1 MGYFRNL
8 PDILYQSPLPHKVS
22 TQEFIQIK
30 NIFRRSKV
38 VDYVNDN
45 ITLFQKYILEDG
57 DRPDSVAEALYK
69 DPELDYVVVIVA
81 GITNINHQWPLQD
94 FQMYDFTL
102 SKYGTEAKM
111 NDVHHYETYE
121 IRDSQNRQILPPNL
135 IVDKDFKIDGSAL
148 RFGGNRFTV
157 INQTGNIQLDDKNE
171 YTVITDN
178 IAAPVTNFEH
188 EISINDKNR
197 EIDVLRE
204 DFVLDFVAEFKNT
217 VRYARN
223 SRYISDNLVRT
234 ENTNIIP

>member
-1 MGYFRNL
+1 MGYFREL
-8 PDILYQSPLPHKVS
+8 PNIYYQSPYPSKKS
-22 TQEFIQIK
+22 SGDYIAIT
-30 NIFRRSKV
+30 NIFRRTKIFESLQNNIFVFNK
-38 VDYVNDN
+38 YIINDN
-45 ITLFQKYILEDG
+45 Q
-57 DRPDSVAEALYK
+57 RPDMVAEEMYGN
-69 DPELDYVVVIVA
+69 PNLDFVVVISA
-81 GITNINHQWPLQD
+81 GITNLNHQWPLQD
-94 FQMYDFTL
+94 YQVYDDSL
-102 SKYGTEAKM
+102 ARYGSEIKM
-111 NDVHHYETYE
+111 NEIHHYETYE

-157 INQTGNIQLDDKNE
+157 INQTGNIQLTDKNE

>member
-94 FQMYDFTL
+94 FQMYDFAL

-135 IVDKDFKIDGSAL
+135 IVDKDFTIDGSSL
-148 RFGGNRFTV
+148 RFGNNRFIV
-157 INQTGNIQLDDKNE
+157 YNQTGAEQLDDKKK
-171 YTVITDN
+171 YTILTDN
-178 IAAPVTNFEH
+178 IARPVTNFKF
-188 EISINDKNR
+188 EIDQNEKNR
-197 EIDVLRE
+197 KIDVLKPSYLQTFINDLR
-204 DFVLDFVAEFKNT
+204 DVLK
-217 VRYARN
+217 Y
-223 SRYISDNLVRT
+223 SKHSSYISRNLATT
-234 ENTNIIP
+234 ELRDLTS